1 MKESVL
7 TLRHCLFLGALLL
20 PLSGP
25 VFADKAPLK
34 ESIPPAAAV
43 AVPAPEAVSVTSKG
57 KKASDNVQ
65 VNINQATAEQ
75 LAEVMLG
82 IGLKKAQSIVSYREQ
97 HGPFVSIERLQDV
110 PGIGAA
116 TVERNLTRLQL

>member
-1 MKESVL
+1 MKKSVL
-7 TLRHCLFLGALLL
+7 TLRQCLFLGALLL

-25 VFADKAPLK
+25 VFADKAPVK
-34 ESIPPAAAV
+34 ESAPPTSVVTA
-43 AVPAPEAVSVTSKG
+43 PAPEMVNAGKG
-57 KKASDNVQ
+57 KKGLDNAQ
-65 VNINQATAEQ
+65 VSINQATAEQ

-97 HGPFVSIERLQDV
+97 YGPFASIEQLQEV

-116 TVERNLTRLQL
+116 TIERNLTRLKL

>member
-1 MKESVL
+1 MKKSVL
-7 TLRHCLFLGALLL
+7 TLRQCLFLSALLL

-25 VFADKAPLK
+25 AFADKAPVK
-34 ESIPPAAAV
+34 ENAPPASVVTA
-43 AVPAPEAVSVTSKG
+43 PAPEMVSSGKG
-57 KKASDNVQ
+57 KKALDNAQ
-65 VNINQATAEQ
+65 VSINQATAEQ

-97 HGPFVSIERLQDV
+97 HGPFASIEQLQEV

-116 TVERNLTRLQL
+116 TIERNLTRLKL

>member
-1 MKESVL
+1 MKESIL

-25 VFADKAPLK
+25 AFADKAPVK
-34 ESIPPAAAV
+34 ESAPPTSV
-43 AVPAPEAVSVTSKG
+43 VTAPLPEVVTTGKG
-57 KKASDNVQ
+57 KKVLDNAQ
-65 VNINQATAEQ
+65 VSINQATAEQ

-82 IGLKKAQSIVSYREQ
+82 IGLKKAQSIVNYREQ
-97 HGPFVSIERLQDV
+97 HGQFASIEQLQEV

-116 TVERNLTRLQL
+116 TIERNLTRLKL

>member
-20 PLSGP
+20 PFSGS
-25 VFADKAPLK
+25 VFADKAPVK
-34 ESIPPAAAV
+34 ESASPTSVVTAPM
-43 AVPAPEAVSVTSKG
+43 PEAVTPGKG
-57 KKASDNVQ
+57 KKASENTQ
-65 VNINQATAEQ
+65 VSINQATAEQ

-82 IGLKKAQSIVSYREQ
+82 IGLKKAQSIVNYREQ
-97 HGPFVSIERLQDV
+97 HGSFASIEQLQEV

-116 TVERNLTRLQL
+116 TIERNLTRLKL